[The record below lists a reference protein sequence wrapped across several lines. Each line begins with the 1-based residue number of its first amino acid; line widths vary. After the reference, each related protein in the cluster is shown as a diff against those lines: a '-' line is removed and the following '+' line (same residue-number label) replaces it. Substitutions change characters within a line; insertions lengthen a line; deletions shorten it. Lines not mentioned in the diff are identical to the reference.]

1 MLTPPSKRERRLLHV
16 LSEKPGAELVD
27 GHYLLTQYPKPL
39 VAILGATLDK
49 GE

>member
-1 MLTPPSKRERRLLHV
+1 MLDPPKRHKRRHLHV
-16 LSEKPGAELVD
+16 LSEWPGAELVD